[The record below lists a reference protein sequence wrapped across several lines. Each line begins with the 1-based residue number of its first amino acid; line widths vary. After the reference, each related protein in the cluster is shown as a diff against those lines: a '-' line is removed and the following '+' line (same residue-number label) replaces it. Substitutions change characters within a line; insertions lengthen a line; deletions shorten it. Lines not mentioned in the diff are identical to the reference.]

1 MTDLSTFTPNM
12 RVAIIGASG
21 GIGAAMVDALV
32 ANTQVSQV
40 FALSRQ
46 GQSHSSPK
54 VLNLTY
60 DFTNEGSIMAAC
72 EAMREA
78 GTFDLIITATG
89 LLQGEG
95 IAPEKNSRALSY
107 EGFQHSF
114 LINTVGPAMTA
125 KHMLPLLTKE
135 NKSVFAALSARVG
148 SISDN
153 RLGGWYA
160 YRASKSA
167 LNMVIKTLAVEYGRN
182 YNNSAIIGLHPG
194 TVNTDLSKPFQS
206 QVPAGELFT
215 PQQSAAYLLNV
226 VNQVRPDQSGIVFDW
241 AGKEVI
247 P

>member
-1 MTDLSTFTPNM
+1 MIDLSSFNPDM

-21 GIGAAMVDALV
+21 GIGTALV
-32 ANTQVSQV
+32 NMLVKHVHVSQI

-46 GQSHSSPK
+46 GAAHPSPK
-54 VLNLTY
+54 VFNLTY

-114 LINTVGPAMTA
+114 LINTVGPAMSA
-125 KHMLPLLTKE
+125 KHMLPLLTQDS
-135 NKSVFAALSARVG
+135 KSVFAALSARVG

-160 YRASKSA
+160 YRAAKAA
-167 LNMVIKTLAVEYGRN
+167 LNMVIKTF
-182 YNNSAIIGLHPG
+182 AIEHSRKSVSYTHLTLP
-194 TVNTDLSKPFQS
+194 TK
-206 QVPAGELFT
+206 A
-215 PQQSAAYLLNV
+215 
-226 VNQVRPDQSGIVFDW
+226 
-241 AGKEVI
+241 
-247 P
+247 